1 MITVTISDT
10 LREQGVQ
17 AAANAANAANPD
29 QWVSAE
35 QYLQQVVDSAAIS
48 YANQYRVGVIS
59 SGAFV
64 LRFTPSEYAGI
75 EAASI
80 TDPIIAG
87 FLARVSESAEVVLYA
102 DEVVQGLGYLVS
114 QELLTAERA
123 AEILSYE
130 VPISPPEPVEPE
142 PEPEPEPTPEP

>member
-10 LREQGVQ
+10 LREQGCQ
-17 AAANAANAANPD
+17 AAANAFNAANPD

-35 QYLQQVVDSAAIS
+35 EYLQSVIDSAALS
-48 YANQYRVGVIS
+48 YANQYKVGVIS

-75 EAASI
+75 ETASI

-87 FLARVSESAEVVLYA
+87 FLARVQESNEVVLYA
-102 DEVVQGLGYLVS
+102 DEVTQGLGYLVA
-114 QELLTAERA
+114 QGLLTAERA
-123 AEILSYE
+123 AEILAYT
-130 VPISPPEPVEPE
+130 VPVNPPEPVEPE
-142 PEPEPEPTPEP
+142 PEPAPEDE

>member
-17 AAANAANAANPD
+17 AAANAFNAANPD

-35 QYLQQVVDSAAIS
+35 GYLQQVVDSAALS
-48 YANQYRVGVIS
+48 YANQFKVGVIS

-64 LRFTPSEYAGI
+64 LRFTPAEYGGI
-75 EAASI
+75 ETAAQ

-87 FLARVSESAEVVLYA
+87 FLARVTESNEVVLYA
-102 DEVVQGLGYLVS
+102 EEVTMGLDYLVA
-114 QELLTAERA
+114 QGLLTAERA
-123 AEILSYE
+123 AEILAYT
-130 VPISPPEPVEPE
+130 VPVNPPEPAPE
-142 PEPEPEPTPEP
+142 DE